1 MTAVS
6 INIKAKRY
14 PDGAGRKSGHL
25 ALSGTQF
32 EVDQNEF
39 VCVLGPSGCGKT
51 TLLNLIAGIDK
62 GYEGE
67 ITLSAEVSQSLAY
80 VFQSPRLLPWRTAIQ
95 NVELAI
101 DSDASHGSFAVSLL
115 EAVGIEKFAANY
127 PGELSLGM
135 QRRVSLARAFARRPT
150 LLLMD
155 EPFVSLDPDAARE
168 LRLLLRQMLG
178 QHPATVIFVTHDY
191 REAVQLADRIVVLS
205 GAPAQVAKQV
215 PVLMSDDQRFDVAS
229 VDAFIERN
237 LTVPG
242 SAEQGES
249 T

>member
-14 PDGAGRKSGHL
+14 PGGAGGKSGHL
-25 ALSGTQF
+25 ALSDTRF
-32 EVDQNEF
+32 EVNQNEF

-62 GYEGE
+62 SYDGE
-67 ITLSAEVSQSLAY
+67 ITLSAAVSRSLAY
-80 VFQSPRLLPWRTAIQ
+80 VFQTPRLLPWRTAAQ

-101 DSDASHGSFAVSLL
+101 DGGASSSSLSMDL
-115 EAVGIEKFAANY
+115 LAAVGIEKFAANY

-135 QRRVSLARAFARRPT
+135 QRRVSLARAFARRPS
-150 LLLMD
+150 LMLMD

-168 LRLLLRQMLG
+168 LRRLLKQMLV
-178 QHPATVIFVTHDY
+178 QQPATIIFVTHDH
-191 REAVQLADRIVVLS
+191 REAVQLADRIVVMS
-205 GAPAQVAKQV
+205 GAPAKVVKQV
-215 PVLMSDDQRFDVAS
+215 RVLMSDNQRNEVAS
-229 VDAFIERN
+229 VDEFIEKN
-237 LTVPG
+237 LTEPRRAG
-242 SAEQGES
+242 QGAS